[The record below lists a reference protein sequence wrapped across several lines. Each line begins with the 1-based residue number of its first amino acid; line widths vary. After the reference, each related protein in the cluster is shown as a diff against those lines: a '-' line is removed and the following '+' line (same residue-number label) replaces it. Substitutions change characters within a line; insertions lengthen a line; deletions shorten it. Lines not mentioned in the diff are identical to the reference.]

1 MAVQPGLRQTWSKP
15 ERWFSHVAAHMQSA
29 TTQFKVHAYILTNAS
44 FYVLLLFRY
53 LYLLRKVTLRVTLF
67 KVNFFFVL
75 EVTETET
82 TYEIPSPR
90 LLWGSLD
97 NDPVTNMKAIW
108 DSLNVGQFLLDNK
121 KYHLSLLRENSTTPS
136 KHCTIVIVT
145 VNGAF
150 LGVFYLPQYRSPSTC
165 TQ

>member
-1 MAVQPGLRQTWSKP
+1 MTRAELSKVRIVLVP
-15 ERWFSHVAAHMQSA
+15 
-29 TTQFKVHAYILTNAS
+29 

-75 EVTETET
+75 VVTETET
-82 TYEIPSPR
+82 TNEIPSPR

-136 KHCTIVIVT
+136 KHCTIVFVT

-150 LGVFYLPQYRSPSTC
+150 LGVFLLASIPVSKYMYSVSE
-165 TQ
+165 